1 MIFVHGPMYEKP
13 RTKPDETRENS
24 RNNAARHNER
34 GDEMAKQKYTTDW
47 ICIATEGYAIDGR
60 AITRET
66 IQQAADNYDTS
77 VYTAMIWPYHPIES
91 FDERQYWTP
100 NLGLVSELTTKEEA
114 GRLRLMAKLEPNQI
128 LLNLNENGQ
137 KLFTSCEFMG
147 DYANTGQTYL
157 LGLAATDIPASLG
170 TGRMNLS
177 ESIQNASA
185 PQKQYTALS
194 NIEMFSLGRLTP
206 AAGNSSPD
214 DESNLMNKEIA
225 NKLLAS
231 ILSLTAK
238 VDAQQNP
245 QTQAQVQQPAPAA
258 TVTTQQPATQDFSAH
273 ANLVADLGEKLSVAT
288 DTLAANPEDATARQN
303 YTAAATAL
311 QTALSAFT
319 VQQNAEDA
327 KLQARIAARNGGQ
340 QPASAAAQ
348 NFSAQP
354 TPKNDDADDAT
365 ITTLT
370 SAINNLTERFSVIEG
385 QRTQTP
391 GITPSGQPAQF
402 EPL

>member
-1 MIFVHGPMYEKP
+1 
-13 RTKPDETRENS
+13 
-24 RNNAARHNER
+24 
-34 GDEMAKQKYTTDW
+34 MAKQKYITDW
-47 ICIATEGYAIDGR
+47 ICIATEGCAIDGR

-66 IQQAADNYDTS
+66 IQQAAANYDTS

-128 LLNLNENGQ
+128 LLNLNESGQ

-206 AAGNSSPD
+206 AAGNPSLSE
-214 DESNLMNKEIA
+214 ESDPMKKDLANNL
-225 NKLLAS
+225 LVS
-231 ILSLTAK
+231 ILNLTAK

-245 QTQAQVQQPAPAA
+245 QAPGTTPAPAA
-258 TVTTQQPATQDFSAH
+258 AGAQPVTHDFSAH
-273 ANLVADLGEKLSVAT
+273 ANRVAELNEKLTIAT
-288 DTLAANPEDATARQN
+288 DTLAANPEDATAQQN
-303 YTAAATAL
+303 YTAAVTEL
-311 QTALSAFT
+311 QTALSTFA
-319 VQQNAEDA
+319 VQPQDAETA

-340 QPASAAAQ
+340 QPAPAATQAQ
-348 NFSAQP
+348 NFSAQA
-354 TPKNDDADDAT
+354 TTKDDEADAAT
-365 ITTLT
+365 LTSLT
-370 SAINNLTERFSVIEG
+370 SAIDNLSQRFSVIEG
-385 QRTQTP
+385 QRTPTP
-391 GITPSGQPAQF
+391 GAAPSGQPAKF

>member
-1 MIFVHGPMYEKP
+1 MYEKP

-24 RNNAARHNER
+24 RNNAARHNKR

-214 DESNLMNKEIA
+214 DESNPMNKEIA

-231 ILSLTAK
+231 ILNLTAK

-245 QTQAQVQQPAPAA
+245 QAQVQQPAPAA
-258 TVTTQQPATQDFSAH
+258 TAEPQQPATQDFSAH
-273 ANLVADLGEKLSVAT
+273 ANLVADLGEKLSIAT

-303 YTAAATAL
+303 YTAAVTEL
-311 QTALSAFT
+311 QTALSTFA
-319 VQQNAEDA
+319 VQPQDAEAA

-340 QPASAAAQ
+340 QPAPAAQ

-354 TPKNDDADDAT
+354 TPKNDEADDAT
-365 ITTLT
+365 MRTIT
-370 SAINNLTERFSVIEG
+370 SAIDNLTERFSVIEG
-385 QRTQTP
+385 QRTPTP

>member
-1 MIFVHGPMYEKP
+1 
-13 RTKPDETRENS
+13 
-24 RNNAARHNER
+24 
-34 GDEMAKQKYTTDW
+34 MAKQKYITDW

-60 AITRET
+60 TITRET

-77 VYTAMIWPYHPIES
+77 VYTAMIWPHHPIGS

-114 GRLRLMAKLEPNQI
+114 GRLRLMARLEPNQI
-128 LLNLNENGQ
+128 LLNLNEGGQ

-177 ESIQNASA
+177 ESIQNDSA

-206 AAGNSSPD
+206 AAGNSSHD
-214 DESNLMNKEIA
+214 DESNPMNKEIA
-225 NKLLAS
+225 NKLMAS
-231 ILSLTAK
+231 ILNLTAK
-238 VDAQQNP
+238 IDAQQNP
-245 QTQAQVQQPAPAA
+245 QAQPQQPAKAGAA
-258 TVTTQQPATQDFSAH
+258 ATQQPATQDFSAH
-273 ANLVADLGEKLSVAT
+273 ANIVAELGEKLSIAT
-288 DTLAANPEDATARQN
+288 DALAANPEDATARQN
-303 YTAAATAL
+303 YTAAVTEL
-311 QTALSAFT
+311 QTALSTFA
-319 VQQNAEDA
+319 VQPQDAGTA
-327 KLQARIAARNGGQ
+327 KLHARIAARNGGQ
-340 QPASAAAQ
+340 QPATATAQ
-348 NFSAQP
+348 NFNAQP
-354 TPKNDDADDAT
+354 AAKSDDTDDAT
-365 ITTLT
+365 MTMLA
-370 SAINNLTERFSVIEG
+370 SAIDNLSQRFAAIES

-391 GITPSGQPAQF
+391 GAAPSGQPAQF

>member
-1 MIFVHGPMYEKP
+1 MYEKP

-34 GDEMAKQKYTTDW
+34 GDEMTKQKYTTDW

-77 VYTAMIWPYHPIES
+77 VYTAMIWPYHPMES

-100 NLGLVSELTTKEEA
+100 NLGIVSELTTKKEA

-128 LLNLNENGQ
+128 LLNLNEAGQ

-170 TGRMNLS
+170 TGRINLS
-177 ESIQNASA
+177 ESIQNVSA

-206 AAGNSSPD
+206 AAGNSSTD
-214 DESNLMNKEIA
+214 DESNPMNKEIA

-231 ILSLTAK
+231 ILNLTAK
-238 VDAQQNP
+238 VDTQQNP
-245 QTQAQVQQPAPAA
+245 QAQVQQPAAA
-258 TVTTQQPATQDFSAH
+258 TQQPATQDFSAH
-273 ANLVADLGEKLSVAT
+273 ANNVAELTEKLSVAT
-288 DTLAANPEDATARQN
+288 DALAANPEAATARQS

-311 QTALSAFT
+311 QTAISTFA
-319 VQQNAEDA
+319 VQPQDAEA
-327 KLQARIAARNGGQ
+327 ARLQARIAARNGGQ
-340 QPASAAAQ
+340 QPAAAQ
-348 NFSAQP
+348 NLSVQQP
-354 TPKNDDADDAT
+354 TKNDEADDAML
-365 ITTLT
+365 TTLT
-370 SAINNLTERFSVIEG
+370 SAIDNLTQRFTVIEG
-385 QRTQTP
+385 QRTPTP
-391 GITPSGQPAQF
+391 GAAPSGQPAAF

>member
-1 MIFVHGPMYEKP
+1 MYEKP

-24 RNNAARHNER
+24 RNNAARYNER
-34 GDEMAKQKYTTDW
+34 GEEMAKQKYTTDW

-206 AAGNSSPD
+206 AAGNSPSD
-214 DESNLMNKEIA
+214 DKDNPMNKEIA

-231 ILSLTAK
+231 ILNLTAK
-238 VDAQQNP
+238 VDAQQTP
-245 QTQAQVQQPAPAA
+245 QAQVQQPAPAA
-258 TVTTQQPATQDFSAH
+258 TVATQQPATQDFSAH

-311 QTALSAFT
+311 QTALSAFS
-319 VQQNAEDA
+319 VQPQDAETA
-327 KLQARIAARNGGQ
+327 KLQARITARNGGQ
-340 QPASAAAQ
+340 QPAPAAQ

-354 TPKNDDADDAT
+354 TPKNDEADDAT
-365 ITTLT
+365 MRTLT
-370 SAINNLTERFSVIEG
+370 SAIDNLTERFSVIEG
-385 QRTQTP
+385 QRTPTP
-391 GITPSGQPAQF
+391 GAAPSGQPAQF

>member
-1 MIFVHGPMYEKP
+1 
-13 RTKPDETRENS
+13 
-24 RNNAARHNER
+24 
-34 GDEMAKQKYTTDW
+34 MAKQKYITDW
-47 ICIATEGYAIDGR
+47 ICIATEGCAIDGR

-66 IQQAADNYDTS
+66 IQQAAANYDTS

-128 LLNLNENGQ
+128 LLNLNESGQ

-206 AAGNSSPD
+206 AAGNPSPSE
-214 DESNLMNKEIA
+214 ESDPMNKELA
-225 NKLLAS
+225 NNLLVS
-231 ILSLTAK
+231 ILNLTAK
-238 VDAQQNP
+238 IDAQQTP
-245 QTQAQVQQPAPAA
+245 QAQGTAPAPAA
-258 TVTTQQPATQDFSAH
+258 AGAQPATQDFSAH
-273 ANLVADLGEKLSVAT
+273 ANRVAELNEKLTIAT
-288 DTLAANPEDATARQN
+288 DTLAANPEDATALQN
-303 YTAAATAL
+303 YTAAVTDL
-311 QTALSAFT
+311 QTALSTFA
-319 VQQNAEDA
+319 VQPQDAETA

-340 QPASAAAQ
+340 QPAPAATTAQ

-354 TPKNDDADDAT
+354 VLKNDEADDAT
-365 ITTLT
+365 LTMLT
-370 SAINNLTERFSVIEG
+370 SAISNLSQRFTVIEG
-385 QRTQTP
+385 QRTPTP
-391 GITPSGQPAQF
+391 GAAPSGQPAHF